1 MKSIG
6 NSRGT
11 LPSIRSIHEN
21 SYAWHHTSLDDLN
34 KLLNVTPC
42 TLGGVYRWM
51 PLMYAARNGANES
64 VIRRLIQEQPQAVR
78 LMDCDGWL
86 PIHYSSYTGNQ
97 EACKVLLEA
106 YPNSIYV
113 TTKRSTNSSDA
124 YNSDEQKAP
133 CTYKLYIP
141 NNPSFFFSN
150 TNIKQQNSKI
160 SKRTRYVDNC

>member
-133 CTYKLYIP
+133 CTYKLY
-141 NNPSFFFSN
+141 NPTTLHFIFFHFFLL
-150 TNIKQQNSKI
+150 TP
-160 SKRTRYVDNC
+160 T